1 MEISSSRAKKCL
13 GFYSPKYN
21 LPPNLLSLLKC
32 TKVYLFTR
40 KNTLL
45 ILLILLTWPYSKSI
59 SITLYECKTTQIKWK
74 QYTKIQDIFYY
85 GPEKSSIKRDSFKA
99 ISG

>member
-40 KNTLL
+40 KNT
-45 ILLILLTWPYSKSI
+45 IRDEGSTA
-59 SITLYECKTTQIKWK
+59 LYAA
-74 QYTKIQDIFYY
+74 YTVDTVDMAIFKVNLNYF
-85 GPEKSSIKRDSFKA
+85 I
-99 ISG
+99 